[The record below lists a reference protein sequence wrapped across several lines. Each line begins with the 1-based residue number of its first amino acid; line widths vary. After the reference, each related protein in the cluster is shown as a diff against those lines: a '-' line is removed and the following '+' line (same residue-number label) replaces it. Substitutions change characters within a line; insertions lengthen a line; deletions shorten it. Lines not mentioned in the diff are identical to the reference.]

1 MQQLV
6 YIIYKIIEQT
16 KLRLSQKY
24 YALIVRTKLYLN
36 NVQFGSVSALGIP
49 ILKISKSGLFTI
61 GNNLNIRSGG
71 KYTDTGGNRPCKFIV
86 SKGAKLIIGNGVGIS
101 SSTIVCRNS
110 ITIGNNVLI
119 GGGCHIVDTDFHP
132 IESKSRVDPKT
143 ANSGKTAP
151 IVIEDNAFI
160 GMNSIILKGV
170 YIGKNSI
177 IASGSVVVKNIPEN
191 EIWGGNPAKFL
202 KKL

>member
-1 MQQLV
+1 MQHLV
-6 YIIYKIIEQT
+6 YFIYKIIEQT
-16 KLRLSQKY
+16 KLKLSQKY
-24 YALIVRTKLYLN
+24 YTLIVRSKLYLN
-36 NVQFGSVSALGIP
+36 NVQFGSVSALGVP
-49 ILKISKSGLFTI
+49 ILKISNGGIFI
-61 GNNLNIRSGG
+61 AGNNFNVRSGG

-86 SKGAKLIIGNGVGIS
+86 SKGAVLMIGTGVGIS

-110 ITIGNNVLI
+110 ITIGDNVLI

-132 IESKSRVDPKT
+132 IESKNRIDPKT
-143 ANSGKTAP
+143 KNSGKTAS
-151 IVIEDNAFI
+151 IDIGNNVFI

-170 YIGKNSI
+170 SIGKNSI

-191 EIWGGNPAKFL
+191 EVWGGNPAKFL